1 MKNLDKHIE
10 EYLYFCETQKNLN
23 DKTLKAYRIDLYQ
36 FSKFACNNDD
46 NILLRKR
53 ISDYI
58 AHMHPIY
65 QPKTVKRKIASLKAF
80 IHYLFL
86 EDILV
91 ENPFQKIT
99 LNYREPQK
107 LPKTIPASVIEDFL
121 AVIYKSQNQA
131 SSEYQRSTILRDIA
145 VMELLFATGM
155 RISELCSLKV
165 SDLNLKEKRVLIFGK
180 GAKERILHI
189 GNAEVISALDSYL
202 KAYSGKL
209 KDNDSL
215 FVNRR
220 NQRLSE
226 QSVRNLISKYAKLAG
241 IRLHIT
247 PHMFRHSFATL
258 LLESDVDIRYIQKF
272 LGHSS
277 ITTTEI
283 YTQVSMHK
291 QEEIL
296 ETRHPRNKMEV
307 DRG

>member
-1 MKNLDKHIE
+1 MKNLDKHIDK
-10 EYLYFCETQKNLN
+10 YLYFCETQKNLN
-23 DKTLKAYRIDLYQ
+23 SKTLKAYKIDLYQ
-36 FSKFACNNDD
+36 FSKFACDRDD
-46 NILLRKR
+46 EILLRR
-53 ISDYI
+53 LISDYI

-80 IHYLFL
+80 IHYLVM

-99 LNYREPQK
+99 LNYREPRK
-107 LPKTIPASVIEDFL
+107 LPKTIPASTIQVFL
-121 AVIYKSQNQA
+121 DAIYKAQNQA
-131 SSEYQRSTILRDIA
+131 GSPYQKRTILRDIA
-145 VMELLFATGM
+145 VIELLFATGM

-180 GAKERILHI
+180 GAKERMLHI
-189 GNAEVISALDSYL
+189 GNVDVISALDSYL
-202 KAYSGKL
+202 DAYSDKL
-209 KDNDSL
+209 KDTGSL
-215 FVNRR
+215 FINRR
-220 NQRLSE
+220 HQRLSE
-226 QSVRNLISKYAKLAG
+226 QSVRNLINKYAELAG
-241 IRLHIT
+241 IQLHIT